1 MQKME
6 RASLQVDHVCHCIHI
21 KGNTDSILLTKKE
34 ISLFSRMEASCF
46 HSNETGSDS
55 SKENCDEDE
64 VVLHELRITTDSL
77 SAVAGTKNSITP
89 SS

>member
-1 MQKME
+1 MQKIE

-55 SKENCDEDE
+55 SEENCDEDE
-64 VVLHELRITTDSL
+64 VVYMS
-77 SAVAGTKNSITP
+77 
-89 SS
+89 